1 MRLLSLPTKDA
12 SDPRAPHREFWPQM
26 VRKHRKAPV
35 SFSSMRHSN
44 GQGIGRSYGANAYNV
59 LQECYRHL
67 HQAYSPGH
75 TPMSKR
81 PKGLGISWK
90 PTHTFRLSLPNQSR
104 LRAKDTTPNTRAIPS
119 TREASKFGTTSAFA
133 CLSLAGS
140 RPGLL
145 SSPYYLP
152 SAPTLKARDR
162 HDRFLHKATTSN
174 WAAPIRFSF

>member
-1 MRLLSLPTKDA
+1 VTPGHLIGNFGRKWSGNIERLLCLFQACAIP
-12 SDPRAPHREFWPQM
+12 M
-26 VRKHRKAPV
+26 VRELAGA
-35 SFSSMRHSN
+35 M
-44 GQGIGRSYGANAYNV
+44 GRMHIT
-59 LQECYRHL
+59 CYRNVIDTCTKHI
-67 HQAYSPGH
+67 PRGH

-162 HDRFLHKATTSN
+162 HERKRREATASN
-174 WAAPIRFSF
+174 LVATGVSPLDCLQS

>member
-67 HQAYSPGH
+67 HQAYSPGPH
-75 TPMSKR
+75 ANVQAAKR
-81 PKGLGISWK
+81 VGNIMETNAYFSTLSTKPVETSCQGHDAEHAGDSFDSRGVQVRDDFGFCMPIVGGLSTGA
-90 PTHTFRLSLPNQSR
+90 SLQPV
-104 LRAKDTTPNTRAIPS
+104 L
-119 TREASKFGTTSAFA
+119 
-133 CLSLAGS
+133 
-140 RPGLL
+140 
-145 SSPYYLP
+145 
-152 SAPTLKARDR
+152 PTLRSDLESTGPARAQ
-162 HDRFLHKATTSN
+162 KT
-174 WAAPIRFSF
+174 